1 MPMNFQFLID
11 EVFKM
16 AEIQISVP
24 ETIARLYSESE
35 AGVVREVL
43 LGAIRQVA
51 LAKLAEEK
59 DNLREALDKIRS
71 FEDKYKLSFSD
82 FERNMP
88 PEGDVQLHEDYVE
101 WSFWADVYERAAN
114 DLKHL
119 QLLLE

>member
-1 MPMNFQFLID
+1 
-11 EVFKM
+11 M

-24 ETIARLYSESE
+24 EIIARLYSESK

-59 DNLREALDKIRS
+59 DNLREALDKIIS

-82 FERNMP
+82 FEQNMP
-88 PEGDVQLHEDYVE
+88 TEGDFQVHEDYVE
-101 WSFWADVYERAAN
+101 WSFWTDVYKRSAN

>member
-1 MPMNFQFLID
+1 M
-11 EVFKM
+11 V
-16 AEIQISVP
+16 EIQISVP

-35 AGVVREVL
+35 AEVVREVL

-59 DNLREALDKIRS
+59 NNLREALDKMRS

-82 FERNMP
+82 FEQNMP
-88 PEGDVQLHEDYVE
+88 PEGDVQLHENYVE
-101 WSFWADVYERAAN
+101 WSFWIDVYERAAN